1 MLAFFPLAADTTGMS
16 TTNDHDRERSL
27 ARRLERLNSYKATVE
42 EREALLA
49 AAERAKRR
57 ERALDDVRPIDPITD
72 AVAGVCFLL
81 LCGGF
86 AVCVIG
92 AVARWIWGV
101 L

>member
-1 MLAFFPLAADTTGMS
+1 MS

-57 ERALDDVRPIDPITD
+57 QKALDDVRPIDPISN